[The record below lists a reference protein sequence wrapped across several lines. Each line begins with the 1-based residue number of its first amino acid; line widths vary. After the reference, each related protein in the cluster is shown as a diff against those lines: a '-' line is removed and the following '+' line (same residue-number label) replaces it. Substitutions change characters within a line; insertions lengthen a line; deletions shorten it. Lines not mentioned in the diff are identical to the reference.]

1 MEDIG
6 EYVMNFLSGSY
17 FKSQCHWQF
26 TDYVDARNCQFTS
39 KEDFNIDNDYVFCKT
54 EYLQTLAQYVSNHVI
69 RLPHQFKLFTHNSDI
84 NIDAKV
90 IDVVLNWFPNMG
102 HWYTQNLLVQH
113 DKVSPIPIGL
123 ANPKWSHGNVDRF
136 KKIIEETHEKSNTVY
151 VNFNISTNP
160 KERIYCLQQIQH
172 DVSTKYPN
180 AASIAAHDEFVNTTQ
195 EEYLR
200 DIKKSYFVVSPDGN
214 GKDCH
219 KTWESI
225 YMGSIPIVTDSYF
238 ARRFK
243 ELGIPIYIIDD
254 WSQFKNLHLTSELYK
269 TIWNNFDINH
279 LNIKL
284 FL

>member
-1 MEDIG
+1 ME
-6 EYVMNFLSGSY
+6 FLSGTY
-17 FKSQCHWQF
+17 FKHKCHWQF
-26 TDYVDARNCQFTS
+26 TDYSGERNCQFTS

-84 NIDAKV
+84 NIDDKA

-136 KKIIEETHEKSNTVY
+136 NKIMNEIHEKSNLVY
-151 VNFNISTNP
+151 VNFNVNTNP
-160 KERIYCLQQIQH
+160 QARNYCLQQIDH
-172 DVSTKYPN
+172 VVNTKYPN
-180 AASIAAHDEFVNTTQ
+180 WTSISDHNSFVDSTQ
-195 EEYLR
+195 NDYLR

-243 ELGIPIYIIDD
+243 QLGIPIYIIDD
-254 WSQFKNLHLTSELYK
+254 WNQFSSLNLSTELYYA
-269 TIWNNFDINH
+269 IWNNFDIKE
-279 LNIKL
+279 LNL
-284 FL
+284 EMFLNDT